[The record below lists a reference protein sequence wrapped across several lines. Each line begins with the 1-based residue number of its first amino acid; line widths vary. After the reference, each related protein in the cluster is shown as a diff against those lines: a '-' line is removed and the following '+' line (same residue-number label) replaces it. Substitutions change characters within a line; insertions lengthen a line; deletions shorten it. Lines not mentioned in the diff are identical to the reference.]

1 MADTATGEMP
11 SGSIRRAYQQQCL
24 TDTDRH
30 DRTLAPWAD
39 QPPPDT
45 DDREGEAESGPPGEI
60 EKENKAGS
68 NPGRSWHDIAL
79 IIISLTFA
87 GHEHA
92 GLVPCA
98 PCRNQGFRTAR
109 TGTCDQWLRLCGVK
123 GGIEQRSLRSAFAS
137 SRCPRGDG
145 MRPRKPGSQVTL
157 RWREWI
163 RTFGSRTRHR
173 AVRPRR
179 GCFPV

>member
-11 SGSIRRAYQQQCL
+11 SGAIRRAYQQQCL

-60 EKENKAGS
+60 EKENKTGS
-68 NPGRSWHDIAL
+68 NHGRSWHDIAL
-79 IIISLTFA
+79 IIISRTFA

-92 GLVPCA
+92 GSPFPLAVMIVGA
-98 PCRNQGFRTAR
+98 ADQIGEGKQDGF
-109 TGTCDQWLRLCGVK
+109 
-123 GGIEQRSLRSAFAS
+123 
-137 SRCPRGDG
+137 
-145 MRPRKPGSQVTL
+145 
-157 RWREWI
+157 
-163 RTFGSRTRHR
+163 
-173 AVRPRR
+173 
-179 GCFPV
+179 

>member
-45 DDREGEAESGPPGEI
+45 DDREGEAERGPPGEI

-68 NPGRSWHDIAL
+68 NHHDIAL
-79 IIISLTFA
+79 FISHEPLQVTNMPDWSLVLRAEIRDSIDRSRRVFCRCVQTRCADKFLLGDA
-87 GHEHA
+87 GESVPLLGKQRLDPIDYRAHA
-92 GLVPCA
+92 GGAA
-98 PCRNQGFRTAR
+98 PVRCRGEPA
-109 TGTCDQWLRLCGVK
+109 
-123 GGIEQRSLRSAFAS
+123 
-137 SRCPRGDG
+137 
-145 MRPRKPGSQVTL
+145 
-157 RWREWI
+157 
-163 RTFGSRTRHR
+163 
-173 AVRPRR
+173 
-179 GCFPV
+179 